1 MASVQRLQRL
11 LRLIELLQSG
21 RRYNTRQLSDSCRVS
36 RRTVFRDLRLLQ
48 EAGLEVHFDD
58 EQRGYTRRA
67 NIFLPPTDFTLDE
80 TLSLIVL
87 CHDLGSASAGI
98 PFQESARSAA
108 VKLMSNLPTRL
119 REEMSAMTELI
130 TVQLDAH
137 NLLPKSRDSYQAL
150 TEALAA
156 RCQIRIR
163 YTSLSELKEIITL
176 LSPYRILFSRR
187 SWYVI
192 GRSSVHREVRTFNV
206 GRITEFEIIESNY
219 RIPKRFDLKRYL
231 GNAWHLIRERTR
243 HNIIVRFDKHVAP
256 NVAEVQWHKSQEFK
270 WHDDGSLDFHATVDG
285 LTEIQWWILG
295 YGDHA
300 EVLAPI
306 ELRHLIANRIA
317 KMSRRYARTRPS
329 KSAKRRSGKSALKKR
344 KTT

>member
-21 RRYNTRQLSDSCRVS
+21 RRYNTQQLSDSCRVS

-67 NIFLPPTDFTLDE
+67 NWLPPTSLTLDE

-87 CHDLGSASAGI
+87 CHDLGSAHVGI
-98 PFQESARSAA
+98 PFHESARSAA
-108 VKLMSNLPTRL
+108 VKLMGNLPTHL

-130 TVQLDAH
+130 TVQLDSH
-137 NLLPKSRDSYQAL
+137 NPLPRSRDSYQAL
-150 TEALAA
+150 TEALGS

-163 YTSLSELKEIITL
+163 YKSLSELKEIVTL

-192 GRSSVHREVRTFNV
+192 GRSSLHREVRTFNV
-206 GRITEFEIIESNY
+206 GRIMDAEIIESNY

-231 GNAWHLIRERTR
+231 GNAWHLIREPTR
-243 HNIIVRFDKHVAP
+243 YKVIVRFDKHVAS
-256 NVAEVQWHKSQEFK
+256 NVAEVQWHKTQELK
-270 WHDDGSLDFHATVDG
+270 WRDDGSLDFHVTVDG
-285 LTEIQWWILG
+285 LTEVQWWILG
-295 YGDHA
+295 YGDYA
-300 EVLAPI
+300 KVLAPM
-306 ELRHLIANRIA
+306 ELGQMISDRVS

-329 KSAKRRSGKSALKKR
+329 KSAKRQSGKSPSKR
-344 KTT
+344 HKTT